1 MSSSILE
8 FATTSQIEINAS
20 CEAVWNKVHDVENFP
35 TTFKGVYMAS
45 VLDNEDPR
53 KVGSRRKVVRICSK
67 GHCFAATW
75 SLVRNDDD
83 EQPFPR
89 SCQFYSDDFVGPG
102 KAVAST
108 TWTVAPSEEDP
119 KTCIVTVSMAIIP
132 HSFFMVTGRL
142 VFVPLMKKIT
152 RKGVQE
158 DLNDL
163 ALACTSTT
171 GSEIENSKSERTD
184 VTDLSTESEISTPF
198 LNAHRI
204 GSHFKER

>member
-20 CEAVWNKVHDVENFP
+20 CEDVWNKVHDVENFP

-119 KTCIVTVSMAIIP
+119 KTCIVTCSLAIVP
-132 HSFFMVTGRL
+132 NCFFMVAGRIL
-142 VFVPLMKKIT
+142 FVPLMKKMA

-171 GSEIENSKSERTD
+171 GSEIESSKSERTD
-184 VTDLSTESEISTPF
+184 VTDLSTGSEIPTSF
-198 LNAHRI
+198 LNDI
-204 GSHFKER
+204 E